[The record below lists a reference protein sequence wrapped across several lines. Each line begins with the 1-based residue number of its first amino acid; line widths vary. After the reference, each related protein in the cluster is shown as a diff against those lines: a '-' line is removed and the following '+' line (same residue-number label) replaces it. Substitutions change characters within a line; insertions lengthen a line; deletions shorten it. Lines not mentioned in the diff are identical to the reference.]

1 VEAGTGGRVNLALFK
16 SRLASLP
23 CVVGEVTGQ
32 ACRAEELHHA
42 GEHTER
48 NDWALVPLCREHHQG
63 ATGVHGLHRREFHA
77 RYKLTD
83 VRMLAITR
91 ELYAKEYE

>member
-1 VEAGTGGRVNLALFK
+1 VNLTK
-16 SRLASLP
+16 YETRLRALP
-23 CVVGEVTGQ
+23 CVVGHITGQ
-32 ACRAEELHHA
+32 ACACEELHHA
-42 GEHTER
+42 GEATER
-48 NDWALVPLCREHHQG
+48 NDWAQVPLCREHHQG
-63 ATGVHGLHRREFHA
+63 PTGVHGLRRRAFES